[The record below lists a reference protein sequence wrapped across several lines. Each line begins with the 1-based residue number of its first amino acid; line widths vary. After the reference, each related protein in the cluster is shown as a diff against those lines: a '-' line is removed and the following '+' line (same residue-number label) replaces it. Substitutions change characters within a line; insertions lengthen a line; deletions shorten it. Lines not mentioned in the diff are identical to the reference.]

1 MYTGFLRNTTPLFL
15 PTYKILLQQV
25 NLLQKQSVT
34 CEKRVMNFFC
44 DQFFLFQILFQ
55 IFRVETLFRINNTV
69 KKKEEETMTDLVS
82 DHLMSGMLDSQAPG
96 LASDIPPTPADANME
111 VDDTPT
117 PRTTRRPGFEPDN
130 IPRVIDETAMAVMET
145 FEKFLET

>member
-1 MYTGFLRNTTPLFL
+1 
-15 PTYKILLQQV
+15 
-25 NLLQKQSVT
+25 
-34 CEKRVMNFFC
+34 
-44 DQFFLFQILFQ
+44 
-55 IFRVETLFRINNTV
+55 
-69 KKKEEETMTDLVS
+69 MTDLVS
-82 DHLMSGMLDSQAPG
+82 DQLMSGMLDSQAPG